1 MLKLPRE
8 DLEKQDILSKIVGTQ
23 WCTPK
28 NIQENIFTKG
38 KKFEEDKNYSE
49 QEVDKIIQSFV
60 VDDFILFRRELI
72 NFNYLGKD
80 SYKGI
85 YWLKTKKLSKE
96 LLEKISINSAK
107 LNKY

>member
-1 MLKLPRE
+1 MLKLPRN
-8 DLEKQDILSKIVGTQ
+8 DLEKQDILSKIA
-23 WCTPK
+23 
-28 NIQENIFTKG
+28 E
-38 KKFEEDKNYSE
+38 KFEEGKNYSE
-49 QEVDKIIQSFV
+49 QEVDKIIQGFV